1 MEVRVRHMNIRKY
14 LQNLDWH
21 MVGAVCLLACFGIIC
36 IASALHFNLGEGTA
50 EVYKQI
56 VFFAIGLV
64 LMVVAANVDYEY
76 FSQFYIP
83 IYIINLVLLLA
94 VFLVGKDGNGATRWI
109 EIGPLTIQ
117 PSEFAKVMMIFFLAK
132 YISMNIQKMYRLEFF
147 LKLCVIMMVPVLF
160 VLKQPALSAS
170 LVLVT
175 IFCIVVFVA
184 GIDVVWIRN
193 VAIVGIPLLV
203 FILWDV
209 SRETPLLMDK
219 VLEPHQFNR
228 ILSFVDPTADP
239 DLYYQTEKSISAIGA
254 GQLSGK
260 GLFQG
265 TLNQL
270 SYLPE
275 PHNDFIFSVIG
286 EEFGFL
292 GCIFTLGLLFFVV
305 IRCMMIALSTRD
317 PLSQLIVVGVAGMFA
332 FQTFVNAG
340 VAMGIL
346 PNTGMSLP
354 FVSYGGSS
362 MWTNMVALGLVL
374 NIKKKESRSLF
385 EGGLL

>member
-1 MEVRVRHMNIRKY
+1 MQSKKW
-14 LQNLDWH
+14 LQNLDWYLI
-21 MVGAVCLLACFGIIC
+21 GAVCILAVFGIIC
-36 IASALHFNLGEGTA
+36 IASALHFNLGEGTS

-56 VFFAIGLV
+56 VFFIIGLG

-76 FSQFYIP
+76 FSQYYIP
-83 IYIINLVLLLA
+83 IYFINILLLLA
-94 VFLVGKDGNGATRWI
+94 VFVLGNESNGATRWI
-109 EIGPLTIQ
+109 AIGPLTIQ

-132 YISMNIQKMYRLEFF
+132 FISLHQSKMNRLDFF
-147 LKLCVIMMVPVLF
+147 LKLCVISGIPILL

-170 LVLVT
+170 LVLVA
-175 IFCIVVFVA
+175 IFCILVFVA
-184 GIDVVWIRN
+184 GIDIIWVRN
-193 VAIVGIPLLV
+193 VAIVAVPLIA
-203 FILWDV
+203 FILFDV
-209 SRETPLLMDK
+209 SRENPLIMDK
-219 VLEPHQFNR
+219 IFEPHQFNR
-228 ILSFVDPTADP
+228 ILSFVDPTANP
-239 DLYYQTEKSISAIGA
+239 DLYYQTEKSINAIGS
-254 GQLSGK
+254 GQLTGK

-292 GCIFTLGLLFFVV
+292 GCIFTLGLLLFVV
-305 IRCMMIALSTRD
+305 FRCITIALSTRD
-317 PLSQLIVVGVAGMFA
+317 TFSQLIVVGVAGMFA

-340 VAMGIL
+340 VATGIV

-374 NIKKKESRSLF
+374 NIRKKETRSLF